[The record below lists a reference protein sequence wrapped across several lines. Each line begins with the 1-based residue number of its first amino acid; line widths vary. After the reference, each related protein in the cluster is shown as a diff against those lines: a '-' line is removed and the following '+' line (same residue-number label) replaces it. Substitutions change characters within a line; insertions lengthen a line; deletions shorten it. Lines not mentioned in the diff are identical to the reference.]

1 MSRYRSYGG
10 FDDALLTD
18 GDGGFV
24 GINQRLQPNQ
34 LQAGEVVLSKNGRI
48 EGYWQPR
55 KGIVLRSGA
64 LSSSAAPLQLPF
76 WLIDDV
82 GGDDITAAELTD
94 DVVELTVVGH
104 GLDAN
109 YQTMIVTGTLT
120 SDGTTPVVFPFLPYN
135 GTTNGKARYGDVL
148 FDLAWNS
155 TDGAWEL
162 QSSVGTLFTSSA
174 NVATPDLVPTG
185 AWNAV
190 TNPDAWEPV
199 SPATGTPVVTG
210 ADGLPAWT
218 KVKGLGFSTTDPNGI
233 HLVSVKDADTL
244 TYPLV
249 GANETFTIAGGDDK
263 VLTELTDGAVT
274 EILGSCIYS
283 NPTSNNDESII
294 LATGLVAKRV
304 DLDDYAV
311 TDLPYPGA
319 TVISGEVNM
328 IHAFDRVYLF
338 RANGEQSWEWIP
350 GGKIITAAALASN
363 TVTVTVK
370 AHGLETGDKV
380 TISGLTFTGTDPN
393 GERTITFAT
402 ADTFTFPLTSANETY
417 GVTAGKMVA
426 NGFTKVLGGGYTQ
439 PQAFTIQSSAVS
451 IADGL
456 LTATVTGNTT
466 IQVGDFVFIH
476 YTEIPSI
483 KHLEGNSYQVVS
495 ASSTSIEFYVPAGD
509 LSAGGSNTF
518 EFGGRFSVGGGFTH
532 MPAPPWA
539 SYFQRRLWV
548 PYWYTV
554 GGTVASPTYTDRDER
569 DEILAS
575 DILDGDTY
583 DQIFSQFKVTAGIA
597 DFLVGFHSF
606 TEDNLVVFNRNSI
619 HIVNKTQGSLE
630 DTIVTELTREVGC
643 LARKTIVGFAN
654 VIFFL
659 SDNGV
664 YAVEFQNDYNLRG
677 TGEPL
682 SKNIQPF
689 IDRINKR
696 LADKSVGMFYD
707 NRYYIAVPLDSEVGA
722 DDAQGNNTI
731 LIYNMLNKAWE
742 SVDTFAGGQF
752 NIIDIHYGK
761 VGARNAL
768 FYVNDKGGIHEA
780 NSNETPVDTVSL
792 NPLGSSTGYVVN
804 YELQSRG
811 FMLGDYGRKRFSAA
825 QVQCQAS
832 GENTNAVFSFSTED
846 PDASLYEVGTIN
858 GLIGQDLPPN
868 ESANLRMRLGG
879 PRGFYG
885 QLTILPNTSG
895 SQLVGRPKINSISV
909 DATITNRQTISQ
921 F

>member
-24 GINQRLQPNQ
+24 GMNQRLQPNQ
-34 LQAGEVVLSKNGRI
+34 LQAGEVVVSKNGRI

-439 PQAFTIQSSAVS
+439 PQAFTIQSSAVN

-554 GGTVASPTYTDRDER
+554 GGTVAAPTYTDRDER

-792 NPLGSSTGYVVN
+792 NPLGSSTGYGVN

-885 QLTILPNTSG
+885 QLTISPNTSG
-895 SQLVGRPKINSISV
+895 SQPVGRPKINSISV